1 MKTIPFF
8 ALIALFAASACKP
21 KEDADLAPTEVSN
34 MVTLTDD
41 QMKNISFDT
50 AKMIGEEENLTLTG
64 KISFDESK
72 VERIFPLVGGNVE
85 KVMVS
90 LGDYVHKGQVL
101 AVIRSTEIN
110 DLQSQ
115 YAVAQ
120 NTENVAKKN
129 LDIAEELFKTSTY
142 SEVQVNAAR
151 HDYNSAESEVKRLQ
165 QALSVYGAN
174 ATSGDALYDVVAPI
188 DGYVVEK
195 NINENM
201 DIRSD
206 NGANIFTVSEL
217 NTVWVLANVYENDL
231 SKVTAG
237 EPVEIKTI
245 AYPDTVFKGTI
256 QHVDMVLDSASKV
269 ARARI
274 ILDNSK
280 GLLRPEM
287 FAEVKVHIA
296 LPTQKVS
303 VAIACVVFQ
312 NSANYVVV
320 HKSGNTF
327 EKRLVKIGDTS
338 STGRVYILDGVQ
350 PGEILIAKGSLYVA
364 NN

>member
-1 MKTIPFF
+1 MKTISF
-8 ALIALFAASACKP
+8 IAVLTFMSVSCKQ
-21 KEDADLAPTEVSN
+21 KDDVDATPDEATN
-34 MVTLTDD
+34 MITLTSD
-41 QMKNISFDT
+41 QLKNISLDT

-72 VERIFPLVGGNVE
+72 VEKIFALVGGNVT

-101 AVIRSTEIN
+101 AIIRSTEIN

-115 YAVAQ
+115 YDVAE
-120 NTENVAKKN
+120 NTENVMKKN
-129 LDIAEELFKTSTY
+129 LDIAESLFETHTY

-151 HDYNSAESEVKRLQ
+151 HDYSSAESEVKRLA

-174 ATSGDALYDVVAPI
+174 ASSSDALYNVTAPI
-188 DGYVVEK
+188 DGYVVDK

-206 NGANIFTVSEL
+206 NTTNIFTVSEL

-245 AYPDTVFKGTI
+245 AYPDTVFQGTI
-256 QHVDMVLDSASKV
+256 QHVDIVLDSASKV

-274 ILDNSK
+274 VLDNSK

-287 FAEVKVHIA
+287 FAEVKVHIQ
-296 LPTQKVS
+296 LPTKKVS
-303 VAIACVVFQ
+303 IGVGCVVFQ
-312 NSANYVVV
+312 NSANYVLVR
-320 HKSGNTF
+320 KSQNTF
-327 EKRLVKIGDTS
+327 EKRLVTVGDTNS
-338 STGRVYILDGVQ
+338 KGGIYILEGVQ
-350 PGEILIAKGSLYVA
+350 PGEILISKGSLYVA
-364 NN
+364 NF